1 MIHAPNFIAPL
12 LVELFGA
19 LFDGELIIAA
29 NESQ

>member
-1 MIHAPNFIAPL
+1 MIHAPNFITPL

-19 LFDGELIIAA
+19 LLDCELIIAT